1 MVARSQNI
9 PPQTQ
14 AVASSAIRDAA
25 YVPDARELR
34 ITFVSGRRYAYANV
48 PQSIFDAFVASP
60 SKGTFFNIA
69 IRGRYHF
76 REILLD
82 EQDLAIRQVMNRSAR

>member
-9 PPQTQ
+9 QPQTQ
-14 AVASSAIRDAA
+14 AVASSVIRDATYLA
-25 YVPDARELR
+25 GARELQ

-48 PQSIFDAFVASP
+48 SQSIYDAYLTSP
-60 SKGTFFNIA
+60 LKGTFFNIA

-76 REILLD
+76 REIFRD
-82 EQDLAIRQVMNRSAR
+82 EEFR

>member
-1 MVARSQNI
+1 MMVVRSQNI

-14 AVASSAIRDAA
+14 AVDSSVIRDAA
-25 YVPDARELR
+25 YIADARELQ

-48 PQSIFDAFVASP
+48 SQSIYDAFLASP

-69 IRGRYHF
+69 IRGRYQF
-76 REILLD
+76 REIVRD
-82 EQDLAIRQVMNRSAR
+82 EFD